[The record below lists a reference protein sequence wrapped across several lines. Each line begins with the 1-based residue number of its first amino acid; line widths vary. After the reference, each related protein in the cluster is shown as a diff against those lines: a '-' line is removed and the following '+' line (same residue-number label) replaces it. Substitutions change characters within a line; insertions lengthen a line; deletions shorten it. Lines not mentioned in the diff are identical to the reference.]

1 VPTSKPTRMTQAQII
16 EHLVSTT
23 SLNREQVTALFNE
36 LSSLARAEILA
47 GNEFVLPGFGKLV
60 RSQRQ
65 ARQGRNPATGEPIT
79 IPAKESLKFRV
90 TKSIKEAALG
100 GGNTTKSDI

>member
-1 VPTSKPTRMTQAQII
+1 VPTSKRMTQAQIV
-16 EHLVSTT
+16 EHLISTT

-36 LSSLARAEILA
+36 LASLARAEILK

-60 RSQRQ
+60 LAQRQ
-65 ARQGRNPATGEPIT
+65 AREGRNPATGQPIS
-79 IPAKESLKFRV
+79 IPAKQSLKLRLA
-90 TKSIKEAALG
+90 KSMKGMALG

>member
-1 VPTSKPTRMTQAQII
+1 MPTSKRMTQAQIV

-36 LSSLARAEILA
+36 LASLARAEILA
-47 GNEFVLPGFGKLV
+47 GNEFLLPGFGKLV
-60 RSQRQ
+60 LAQRQ
-65 ARQGRNPATGEPIT
+65 ARQGRNPATGQPIT
-79 IPAKESLKFRV
+79 IPAKQSLKFRLG
-90 TKSIKEAALG
+90 KSIKGMALG